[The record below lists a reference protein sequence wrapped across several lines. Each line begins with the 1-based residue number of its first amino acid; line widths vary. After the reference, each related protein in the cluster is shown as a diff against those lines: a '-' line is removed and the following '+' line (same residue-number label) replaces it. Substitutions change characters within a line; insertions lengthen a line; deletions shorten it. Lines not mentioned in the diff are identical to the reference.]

1 MFHLQNITKYQF
13 SYKKILIIYMK
24 VFSNFGSSNNIQK
37 AYNELVQ
44 VCLSPKIP
52 IRKVKNKYSITQD
65 LFVKNGQVQDFYDK
79 TLELSN
85 HIENQGNKSISKL
98 LINELCKLS
107 MNFKLKEN
115 PENLLHK
122 AIRNYKDN
130 NDGFHELARIIDL
143 EELYQ
148 QGFSRKDVF
157 RVLRMKKDCCKRILA
172 NYDENVKNFASI
184 KRAPTSR
191 ESVQAQLAYTYA
203 RIGDMLA
210 RKNPVDAIR
219 AFEKSQNLNL
229 ELGRIRAA
237 DYAART
243 IADIKEY
250 LRRKYW

>member
-1 MFHLQNITKYQF
+1 
-13 SYKKILIIYMK
+13 MK
-24 VFSNFGSSNNIQK
+24 VFNNISSNNNIQN
-37 AYNELVQ
+37 AYSELVK
-44 VCLSPKIP
+44 VCLSKRAP
-52 IRKVKNKYSITQD
+52 IKKVKTEYWLTKD

-79 TLELSN
+79 TLELSQN
-85 HIENQGNKSISKL
+85 VEAKGNKSISKL

-172 NYDENVKNFASI
+172 NYDENVRNFASI
-184 KRAPTSR
+184 QRAPTSR

-210 RKNPVDAIR
+210 NRNPVDAIR
-219 AFEKSQNLNL
+219 ALKKSRDMNM

-237 DYAART
+237 DYASHT
-243 IADIKEY
+243 IADIKES
-250 LRRKYW
+250 LRRWYW